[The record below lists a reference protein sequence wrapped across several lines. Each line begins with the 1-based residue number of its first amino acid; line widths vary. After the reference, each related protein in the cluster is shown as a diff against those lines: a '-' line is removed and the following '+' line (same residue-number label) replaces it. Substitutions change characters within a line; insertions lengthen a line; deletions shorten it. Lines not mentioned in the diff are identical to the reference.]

1 MFFDNID
8 ALNSRLKL
16 LFSSLVDFIILNTIF
31 YIFIPN
37 YEIFRIGIRQ
47 VFYIA
52 FWILISY
59 IFDRYYQNNFIN
71 QKSNFLYQLIN
82 SLKSIFCFGLIFL
95 IYNWILGN
103 YISRSFLLTLLTN
116 LFFISSSII

>member
-1 MFFDNID
+1 MKKMLFDNID

-16 LFSSLVDFIILNTIF
+16 LFSSLVDFIIINTIF

-37 YEIFRIGIRQ
+37 YEILRIGIRQ
-47 VFYIA
+47 FFYIA

-59 IFDRYYQNNFIN
+59 VFDRYYRNNFIN
-71 QKSNFLYQLIN
+71 QKSNLLYQLIN

-95 IYNWILGN
+95 IYN
-103 YISRSFLLTLLTN
+103 
-116 LFFISSSII
+116 

>member
-1 MFFDNID
+1 MKKMLFDNID

-16 LFSSLVDFIILNTIF
+16 LFSSLVDFIIINIIF

-47 VFYIA
+47 FFYIA

-59 IFDRYYQNNFIN
+59 VFDRYYQNNFIN
-71 QKSNFLYQLIN
+71 QNQTYYTS
-82 SLKSIFCFGLIFL
+82 
-95 IYNWILGN
+95 
-103 YISRSFLLTLLTN
+103 
-116 LFFISSSII
+116 